1 MWLFNFRCE
10 AKESGLVAVIDM
22 RGGSGWS
29 SVKPIL
35 KALQDWCAGGNGNH
49 VYAVYVVKPD
59 NFWHKQRTSMA
70 SHKYKFEVNIINY
83 KRNFLIK
90 IL

>member
-1 MWLFNFRCE
+1 
-10 AKESGLVAVIDM
+10 M

-70 SHKYKFEVNIINY
+70 SHKYKFEVITLYILILLVQDNVM
-83 KRNFLIK
+83 FLMDFF
-90 IL
+90 

>member
-1 MWLFNFRCE
+1 MCLILRRE

-70 SHKYKFEVNIINY
+70 SHKYKFEVITLLN
-83 KRNFLIK
+83 LILP
-90 IL
+90 I

>member
-1 MWLFNFRCE
+1 
-10 AKESGLVAVIDM
+10 M

-70 SHKYKFEVNIINY
+70 SHKYKFEVIIN
-83 KRNFLIK
+83 LIIIK
-90 IL
+90 NVEKN

>member
-1 MWLFNFRCE
+1 
-10 AKESGLVAVIDM
+10 M

-70 SHKYKFEVNIINY
+70 SHKYKFEVINFINFNISFKQICDVIHEC
-83 KRNFLIK
+83 FLDNDG
-90 IL
+90 

>member
-1 MWLFNFRCE
+1 
-10 AKESGLVAVIDM
+10 VIDM

-70 SHKYKFEVNIINY
+70 SHKYKFEVITLY
-83 KRNFLIK
+83 FLI
-90 IL
+90 LLVQNNVMFLMDFF

>member
-1 MWLFNFRCE
+1 
-10 AKESGLVAVIDM
+10 VIDM

-70 SHKYKFEVNIINY
+70 SHKYKFEVITLYILILLVQDNVM
-83 KRNFLIK
+83 FLMDFF
-90 IL
+90 

>member
-1 MWLFNFRCE
+1 
-10 AKESGLVAVIDM
+10 M

-70 SHKYKFEVNIINY
+70 SHKYKFEVITKYINTLSVQ
-83 KRNFLIK
+83 NNVMLLIDFF
-90 IL
+90 

>member
-1 MWLFNFRCE
+1 
-10 AKESGLVAVIDM
+10 M
-22 RGGSGWS
+22 RGGTGWS

-70 SHKYKFEVNIINY
+70 SHKYKFEVMINCL
-83 KRNFLIK
+83 RIK
-90 IL
+90 ISKLNLCYYFRQRW